1 MRTLIA
7 FLGVLLL
14 SALALA
20 DVASGV
26 QQLDVAC
33 ANRIAAIGDPPA
45 SKKEAN
51 EAKNLQKAR
60 DKLALYDGNNTVA
73 MFKKVAAAAK
83 FVFVSATDD
92 AAVLAGVTTIVEGFA
107 QGADKRLDSAAS
119 QLSQLIDPKH
129 AAVVDAAMDA
139 LEKFVEKGR
148 NSIQANPLKASAL
161 LITAYDQ
168 LGLVIAK
175 AKKLV
180 EAEAGSPPPAGL
192 TVVTDA
198 NSGSLMN
205 AGPAFYDI
213 SKIRVF
219 AIVTSNGS
227 TVKTYAG
234 ESAKSVIPGLFAVK
248 GTNRIAAATS
258 FDLTAIYQGLVPAGT
273 MSPRVAGVF
282 QVTLKG
288 EPFFNVF
295 FDVMLP

>member
-1 MRTLIA
+1 MRSMIA
-7 FLGVLLL
+7 FLALLIL
-14 SALALA
+14 STIGFA
-20 DVASGV
+20 DVGSGV
-26 QQLDVAC
+26 QQLDGAC
-33 ANRIAAIGDPPA
+33 AARIAAITPPA

-107 QGADKRLDSAAS
+107 EGADRRLDSAAS
-119 QLSQLIDPKH
+119 QLSQLIDPRH
-129 AAVVDAAMDA
+129 EAVVQSAMDA
-139 LEKFVEKGR
+139 LERFIQKGR
-148 NSIQANPLKASAL
+148 DSIQANPLKASAL

-168 LGLVIAK
+168 LGLVIVK

-180 EAEAGSPPPAGL
+180 EAEAGDPPPAGMSVL
-192 TVVTDA
+192 AGATTV
-198 NSGSLMN
+198 SLMN
-205 AGPAFYDI
+205 AGPDFYDI

-248 GTNRIAAATS
+248 GSNRIAAATS
-258 FDLTAIYQGLVPAGT
+258 FDLTPILSGLVPAAT
-273 MSPRVAGVF
+273 MNPRVAGVL
-282 QVTLKG
+282 QITLKG

-295 FDVMLP
+295 FDVMLM

>member
-1 MRTLIA
+1 MRNMIA
-7 FLGVLLL
+7 FLALLIL
-14 SALALA
+14 TSLGFA
-20 DVASGV
+20 DVGSGV
-26 QQLDVAC
+26 QQLDAAC
-33 ANRIAAIGDPPA
+33 AARIAAIGTPP
-45 SKKEAN
+45 STKKEAN

-73 MFKKVAAAAK
+73 MLKKVAAAAK
-83 FVFVSATDD
+83 FVFVAATDD

-107 QGADKRLDSAAS
+107 EGADRRLDSAAS
-119 QLSQLIDPKH
+119 QLSQLIDPRH
-129 AAVVDAAMDA
+129 AAVVQSAMDA
-139 LEKFVEKGR
+139 LEAFIAKGR
-148 NSIQANPLKASAL
+148 ASIQANPLKASAL

-168 LGLVIAK
+168 LGLVIVK
-175 AKKLV
+175 AKRLV

-192 TVVTDA
+192 SVVVGA

-205 AGPAFYDI
+205 AGPGFYDI

-219 AIVTSNGS
+219 AIVSSGTT

-234 ESAKSVIPGLFAVK
+234 ESAKAVIPGLFVVK
-248 GTNRIAAATS
+248 GSNRIAAATS
-258 FDLTAIYQGLVPAGT
+258 FDLTPILAGLVPQGT

-295 FDVMLP
+295 FDVMLM